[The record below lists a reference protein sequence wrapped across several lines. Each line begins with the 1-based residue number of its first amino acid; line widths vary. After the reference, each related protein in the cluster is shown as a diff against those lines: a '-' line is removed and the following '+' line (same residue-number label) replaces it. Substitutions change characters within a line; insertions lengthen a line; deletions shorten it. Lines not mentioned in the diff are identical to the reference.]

1 MCFCFRAPC
10 SCADL
15 GGLIQPP
22 AAVPT
27 ATAPAPV
34 AAGMG
39 PELTRAVLIAV
50 VTTLAVRF
58 LLK

>member
-15 GGLIQPP
+15 TIQPP
-22 AAVPT
+22 AAVPI

-39 PELTRAVLIAV
+39 PELTRAVVIAV